1 MKVINFKP
9 ESVQV
14 FCNSQ
19 IYYISGV
26 SLTEIREEEKLVLK
40 EGSLCQL
47 YVEWCPETVRDKILS
62 GKKLTVIVDKFPREC
77 KIKGRLGLR
86 FSVISFEDED
96 DLGKTDF

>member
-1 MKVINFKP
+1 MKIINFKP

-26 SLTEIREEEKLVLK
+26 SLTEIRHGEELILK

-47 YVEWCPETVRDKILS
+47 YAQWCSNLTREKILA
-62 GKKLTVIVDKFPREC
+62 GENLIAVIDTFSREC
-77 KIKGRLGLR
+77 KIRGRLGLR

-96 DLGKTDF
+96 DLGKNDL